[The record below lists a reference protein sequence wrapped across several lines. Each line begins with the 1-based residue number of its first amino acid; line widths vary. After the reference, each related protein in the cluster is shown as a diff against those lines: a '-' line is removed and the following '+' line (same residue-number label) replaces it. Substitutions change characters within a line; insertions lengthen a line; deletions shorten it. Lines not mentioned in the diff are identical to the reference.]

1 MAPLKFLVDTHTNIC
16 IKCKACESICKNFN
30 NLPEDNFR
38 IKVVT
43 INEGTPEQLN
53 IPMPCMHCTDP
64 PCMKV
69 CPMNAIYK
77 RDDGVVLVDK
87 EECIGCGYCTY
98 ACPFG
103 APQFQGSGAFGT
115 KGKMDKC
122 TFCVEPFNQRDEQ
135 GNLIERDPVPRCAIV
150 CPTETLL
157 GGDIME
163 INEEFRKRVNHYMS
177 KGFIESMFM
186 V

>member
-1 MAPLKFLVDTHTNIC
+1 MPLKFLVDTHTNLC
-16 IKCKACESICKNFN
+16 IKCKACEAICKNFN
-30 NLPEDNFR
+30 DVPEGNFR

-43 INEGTPEQLN
+43 INEGTKDELN

-64 PCMKV
+64 PCLKV
-69 CPMNAIYK
+69 CPMNAISK
-77 RDDGVVLVDK
+77 REDGVVLVDK
-87 EECIGCGYCTY
+87 DKCVGCGYCTY

-122 TFCVEPFNQRDEQ
+122 TFCVQPFGQKDEE
-135 GNLIERDPVPRCAIV
+135 GNIIEREPMPRCAIV
-150 CPTETLL
+150 CPTETILA
-157 GGDIME
+157 GDVFE
-163 INEEFRKRVNHYMS
+163 INKILRERVNAYMS
-177 KGFIESMFM
+177 KGLIESMFR